1 MDMTRC
7 SVIAGDIPD
16 YLWAEVVLAMVHTK
30 NIRPTNALAGK
41 TPYEIF
47 EKKSP
52 KLDHLRI
59 LGSTVYALIHKK
71 ERKGINSKAAKFFPR
86 AQKGILCG
94 YDRSTI
100 YRVFMEKDYKVIRVK
115 DLRIHEDATFKDGCK
130 SQTWR
135 LSETRPRDM

>member
-16 YLWAEVVLAMVHTK
+16 NLWAEVVLAMVHTK

-59 LGSTVYALIHKK
+59 LGSTVYALIHEK
-71 ERKGINSKAAKFFPR
+71 ERKGINSKAAKFSPR
-86 AQKGILCG
+86 AQKESCVDMTEAPSIASLWKKTT
-94 YDRSTI
+94 RSSGSWTYEFMKTPHSKMGPI
-100 YRVFMEKDYKVIRVK
+100 Y
-115 DLRIHEDATFKDGCK
+115 
-130 SQTWR
+130 
-135 LSETRPRDM
+135 PRTTQHIIKQ

>member
-1 MDMTRC
+1 M
-7 SVIAGDIPD
+7 
-16 YLWAEVVLAMVHTK
+16 VLAMVHTK
-30 NIRPTNALAGK
+30 NVRPTNALAGK

-52 KLDHLRI
+52 
-59 LGSTVYALIHKK
+59 
-71 ERKGINSKAAKFFPR
+71 NAAKFSPS

-115 DLRIHEDATFKDGCK
+115 NLRIHEDATFKDGIHYLP
-130 SQTWR
+130 SPWN
-135 LSETRPRDM
+135 PNI